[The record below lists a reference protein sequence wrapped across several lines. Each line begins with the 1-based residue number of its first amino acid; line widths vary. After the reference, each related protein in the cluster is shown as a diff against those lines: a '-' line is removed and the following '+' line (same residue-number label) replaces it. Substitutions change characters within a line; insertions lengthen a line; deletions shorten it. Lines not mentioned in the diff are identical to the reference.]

1 MRKLMLPFALFA
13 LILVAAPIASATVLN
28 LDPVSDPLGDCSNAA
43 TPDECMAVSTGP
55 NAICT
60 DSWGCPQCGMNQ
72 DMTASIC
79 YRSFGNYGFCSCT
92 ANGTYVDKYGRTL
105 PRCTISGSCNVR

>member
-1 MRKLMLPFALFA
+1 MRRLLFSFTLVA
-13 LILVAAPIASATVLN
+13 LILVAAPAAFAAVQN
-28 LDPVSDPLGDCSNAA
+28 LDPVTDPLGDCSTAA
-43 TPDECMAVSTGP
+43 TPDQCMALSSGP

-60 DSWGCPQCGMNQ
+60 DSWGCPQCAMNQ
-72 DMTASIC
+72 AMTSSIC
-79 YRSFGNYGFCSCT
+79 YRNFGNYGFCSCT